1 MNKGIWSDDFQKS
14 YWERAIL
21 SRRRPDHPVIAAYV
35 LPKIELIRKTVAMTS
50 ATRLLDV
57 GCGNGFFTYYFDKF
71 CDAYGIDA
79 SQAMLGMNPVKKI
92 LKMDAD
98 ALAFGDGSFD
108 VVFCHDLLHHVG
120 RADRVVCEMK
130 RVSRKY
136 VVLLESNR
144 NNPFLFL
151 FAALVPEERG
161 CLKSSLSY
169 LTGLA
174 QNQGLRVLESFS
186 YGMVFPNKLPVF
198 MIPLSRCFNFKQ
210 PLGETNFVI
219 AQK

>member
-1 MNKGIWSDDFQKS
+1 MNKGEWFEDFQKS
-14 YWERAIL
+14 YWVRAIR
-21 SRRRPDHPVIAAYV
+21 SRRQPDHPVIAAYV
-35 LPKIELIRKTVAMTS
+35 LPKIELIRKTVPMTS
-50 ATRLLDV
+50 ETRLLDV

-71 CDAYGIDA
+71 CDAYGVDA
-79 SQAMLGMNPVKKI
+79 SQAMLGMNPVKNT
-92 LKMDAD
+92 LRMDAG
-98 ALAFGDGSFD
+98 ALGFVDGSFD

-120 RADRVVCEMK
+120 DADRAVSEMK

-161 CLKSSLSY
+161 CLKSSPAY
-169 LTGLA
+169 LKKLA
-174 QNQGLRVLESFS
+174 QRNGLKILESFS

-210 PLGETNFVI
+210 LLGETNFVI